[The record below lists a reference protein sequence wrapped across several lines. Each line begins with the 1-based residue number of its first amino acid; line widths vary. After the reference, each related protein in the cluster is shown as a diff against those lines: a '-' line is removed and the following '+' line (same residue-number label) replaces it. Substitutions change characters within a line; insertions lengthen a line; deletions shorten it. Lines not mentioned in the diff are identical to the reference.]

1 MAIQDV
7 RNQYQRSILL
17 EEHAAVNP
25 FDQFDLW
32 LKDAETEGIV
42 DYNAFTICTV
52 DQNGYP
58 QARIVL
64 LRGHERDG
72 FTFFTNYDS
81 AKGRQIAEQEKVSM
95 NFFWN
100 TMERQVRILGIARR
114 VSEAESDAYFQ
125 SRPRE
130 SQIGAWASAQSA
142 EIRTREELEQNVLTY
157 TAKFE
162 GKDVPRPPHWGG
174 FRIVPHYFE
183 FWQGRPSRLHDRL
196 VYKVDEDFN
205 WFIHRLAP

>member
-1 MAIQDV
+1 MGIQDI
-7 RNQYQRSILL
+7 RNQYERSILL
-17 EEHAAVNP
+17 EENASINP
-25 FDQFDLW
+25 FDQFNLW
-32 LKDAETEGIV
+32 LKEAEDEGIM
-42 DYNAFTICTV
+42 DYNAFTISTI
-52 DQNGYP
+52 DQDGFP
-58 QARIVL
+58 QSRIVL

-81 AKGRQIAEQEKVSM
+81 AKGKQIAAEEKVSM

-100 TMERQVRILGIARR
+100 TLERQVRVLGIARK
-114 VSEAESDAYFQ
+114 VSEAESDQYFS

-142 EIRTREELEQNVLTY
+142 EIRTREELESNVLTY
-157 TAKFE
+157 TSKFD
-162 GKDVPRPPHWGG
+162 GMDIPRPPHWGG

-205 WFIHRLAP
+205 WFIYRLAP

>member
-1 MAIQDV
+1 MGIQDT
-7 RNQYQRSILL
+7 RNQYQRNILL
-17 EEHAAVNP
+17 EEHAAINP
-25 FDQFDLW
+25 FDQFNLW
-32 LKDAETEGIV
+32 LKEAEDEGII
-42 DYNAFTICTV
+42 DFNAFTISTI
-52 DQNGYP
+52 DPDGYP
-58 QARIVL
+58 QSRIVL

-81 AKGRQIAEQEKVSM
+81 AKGKQISSDEKVSM

-100 TMERQVRILGIARR
+100 TLERQVRVLGIARK
-114 VSEAESDAYFQ
+114 VSESESDEYFK

-142 EIRTREELEQNVLTY
+142 ELRTREELENNVALY
-157 TAKFE
+157 TSKFE
-162 GKDVPRPPHWGG
+162 GMDVPRPPHWGG

-205 WFIHRLAP
+205 WFLYRLAP

>member
-1 MAIQDV
+1 MGIQDI
-7 RNQYQRSILL
+7 RNQYERSILL
-17 EEHAAVNP
+17 EENASINP
-25 FDQFDLW
+25 FDQFNLW
-32 LKDAETEGIV
+32 LKEAEDEGIM
-42 DYNAFTICTV
+42 DYNAFTISTI
-52 DQNGYP
+52 DQDGFP
-58 QARIVL
+58 QSRIVL

-81 AKGRQIAEQEKVSM
+81 AKGKQIAAEEKVSM

-100 TMERQVRILGIARR
+100 TLERQVRVLGIARK
-114 VSEAESDAYFQ
+114 VSEAESDAYFN

-130 SQIGAWASAQSA
+130 SQVGAWASAQSA
-142 EIRTREELEQNVLTY
+142 EIRTREELESNVLSY
-157 TAKFE
+157 TSKFE
-162 GKDVPRPPHWGG
+162 GMDIPRPPHWGG

-205 WFIHRLAP
+205 WFIYRLAP